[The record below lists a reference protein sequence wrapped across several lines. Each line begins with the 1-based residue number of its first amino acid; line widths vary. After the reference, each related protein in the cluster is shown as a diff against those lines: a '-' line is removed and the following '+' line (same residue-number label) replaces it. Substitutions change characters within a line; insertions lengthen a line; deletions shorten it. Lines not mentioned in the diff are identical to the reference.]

1 VSAPA
6 ELRIYE
12 DQRLIGTSQSE
23 RIMMSVGRHTLQLAN
38 EALGYRETM
47 AVNVAPGRVST
58 VRPAWP
64 TGLMSLNA
72 VPWALVW
79 IDGQQIGET
88 PLSNVRVPIGSH
100 ELVFRHP
107 ELGEKPVRA
116 VVTAGAPN
124 RVSVDLRQR

>member
-1 VSAPA
+1 
-6 ELRIYE
+6 
-12 DQRLIGTSQSE
+12 
-23 RIMMSVGRHTLQLAN
+23 
-38 EALGYRETM
+38 
-47 AVNVAPGRVST
+47 
-58 VRPAWP
+58 
-64 TGLMSLNA
+64 
-72 VPWALVW
+72 VW